1 MTRPALRSDL
11 FPRIKQAALNTIAR
25 MRAPRHSVR
34 VASELRELLPRFLA
48 NRRLDLEQLREA
60 LARGDFEEARR
71 IGHSLRG
78 AGGGYGF
85 DEITRR
91 GNVRRIVPAYPS
103 SPIRRN
109 PTPEGSERDEQEE
122 QRFMALPLQ

>member
-1 MTRPALRSDL
+1 MTRLALRSDL

-85 DEITRR
+85 DEITRLGADIER
-91 GNVRRIVPAYPS
+91 CAKAGGRRDLAELVA
-103 SPIRRN
+103 RLAEHLDRVEV
-109 PTPEGSERDEQEE
+109 TFEE
-122 QRFMALPLQ
+122 